1 MMMDKVEAAGAT
13 PLIACGNFLFRYRN
27 SVFLVVML
35 ALLVSFPP
43 ELPGA
48 SRAYELVVDVAGLIL
63 ALAGQA
69 LRAAVIGFVYIKR
82 GGLNK
87 RVYANTLV
95 TEGFFGVCRNPLY
108 VGNFLMLAGLLLIH
122 GNPWVIALGM
132 TFFLFAYVS
141 IVAAEEHFLS
151 GKFGSNYSAYC
162 RDVNRWWPDFSRLA
176 RSTEGMRFNWQRVVI
191 KDYSTFSTNIATAL
205 VLLSYEAVYWHGFA
219 GAQSRLVICGTL
231 LLLLGAAALGI
242 RYAKKSGRLKERAL

>member
-1 MMMDKVEAAGAT
+1 MMDKVETTGVA
-13 PLIACGNFLFRYRN
+13 PLIACGNFFFRYRN
-27 SVFLVVML
+27 SVFLIVML
-35 ALLVSFPP
+35 VLLVSFPP
-43 ELPGA
+43 EWPGA
-48 SRAYELVVDVAGLIL
+48 SRTYELGGDIAGLIL

-87 RVYANTLV
+87 RVYADTLV

-151 GKFGSNYSAYC
+151 GKFGSDYSAYC
-162 RDVNRWWPDFSRLA
+162 CDVNRWWPDFGRLA
-176 RSTEGMRFNWQRVVI
+176 GSTEGMRFNWQRVVI

-205 VLLSYEAVYWHGFA
+205 VLLSYEAVHWHGFA
-219 GAQSRLVICGTL
+219 GAQSRLVICGIL
-231 LLLLGAAALGI
+231 LLLLGAAALSI
-242 RYAKKSGRLKERAL
+242 RYAKKSGWLKEYTS

>member
-1 MMMDKVEAAGAT
+1 MMDKVETTGVA
-13 PLIACGNFLFRYRN
+13 PLIACGNFFFRYRN
-27 SVFLVVML
+27 SVFLMVML
-35 ALLVSFPP
+35 VLLVSFPP
-43 ELPGA
+43 EWPGA
-48 SRAYELVVDVAGLIL
+48 SRTYELGVDIAGLIL

-87 RVYANTLV
+87 RVYADTLV

-151 GKFGSNYSAYC
+151 GKFGSDYSAYC
-162 RDVNRWWPDFSRLA
+162 RDVNRWWLDFGRLA
-176 RSTEGMRFNWQRVVI
+176 GSTEGMRFNWRRVVI

-205 VLLSYEAVYWHGFA
+205 VLLSYEAVHWHGFG
-219 GAQSRLVICGTL
+219 GAQPRLVICGIL
-231 LLLLGAAALGI
+231 LLLLGAAALSI
-242 RYAKKSGRLKERAL
+242 RYAKKSGRLKEHTS